1 MTQRGWGAGVRGLA
15 AAATLLLAVPALAVG
30 PDRTSAPSWTTHL
43 RAMDAAVAVQDV
55 RAALKARHEAEA
67 AARASTGWE
76 GPLAVGQA
84 SLRLGVAVEVPE
96 LAERWARRAFVLAFT
111 RARASGSREGM
122 RRAAEAF
129 AALGDHEAAERCT
142 RMAEES
148 GRSPSP

>member
-1 MTQRGWGAGVRGLA
+1 
-15 AAATLLLAVPALAVG
+15 
-30 PDRTSAPSWTTHL
+30 
-43 RAMDAAVAVQDV
+43 MDAAVAAQDV
-55 RAALKARHEAEA
+55 RAALKARREAEA

-84 SLRLGVAVEVPE
+84 SLRLGAAAEAPE
-96 LAERWARRAFVLAFT
+96 LAERWARRAFGLAFT

-142 RMAEES
+142 RLAEETP
-148 GRSPSP
+148 RAPAP